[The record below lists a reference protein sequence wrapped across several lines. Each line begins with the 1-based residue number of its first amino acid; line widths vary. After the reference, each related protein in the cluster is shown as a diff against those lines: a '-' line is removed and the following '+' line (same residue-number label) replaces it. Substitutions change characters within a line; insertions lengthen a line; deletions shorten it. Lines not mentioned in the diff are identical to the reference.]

1 MTMTMIM
8 IIRPNFYL
16 LSFLAKTKTMT
27 MIIFIVT
34 RCIQYHLLSFIHRS
48 NDSETKHN
56 EKQCESHVPATIIKS
71 TDHNMMK
78 YNEDII
84 MTMMNMTVMMNMAVM
99 NMTMMITTMMTKM
112 TKMTIEVL
120 RSFLQGVVLLQ
131 SHQVAKPWIIVIV
144 MLW

>member
-1 MTMTMIM
+1 
-8 IIRPNFYL
+8 
-16 LSFLAKTKTMT
+16 
-27 MIIFIVT
+27 
-34 RCIQYHLLSFIHRS
+34 
-48 NDSETKHN
+48 
-56 EKQCESHVPATIIKS
+56 
-71 TDHNMMK
+71 MMK

-131 SHQVAKPWIIVIV
+131 CHQVAKPWIIL
-144 MLW
+144 MLS